1 MQKKIC
7 VLFILAVFLTACSN
21 KIYLERAA
29 TYMNAMNPEQKSK
42 YMAEGFRSYFAE
54 NGKGAGESRDEVL
67 TSFMKWDGPM
77 HPDIPVQN
85 YRRHGNTFTF
95 YFVEQNDFTKL
106 IGFPGWKGKAE
117 FVFDSKKMI
126 KEYVYY
132 PDSTNSSYKPY
143 LQPAI
148 IWLQKNKSEELA
160 KVYHNGKLVQNE
172 EAAKLWIRLLN
183 EWKKNS

>member
-7 VLFILAVFLTACSN
+7 VILILTTFLSACNN
-21 KIYLERAA
+21 KIYIERATA
-29 TYMNAMNPEQKSK
+29 YMNASNPEDKSK

-54 NGKGAGESRDEVL
+54 NGKGDGKNREQVL
-67 TSFMKWDGPM
+67 TSFMEWDGPM
-77 HPDIPVQN
+77 HPDIPIQK
-85 YRRHGNTFTF
+85 YTRRKDTFTV
-95 YFVEQNDFTKL
+95 YFVEKNDFTKL
-106 IGFPGWKGKAE
+106 IGYPGWKGKAE

-126 KEYVYY
+126 EEYIYY
-132 PDSTNSSYKPY
+132 PDSTNASYKPY

-160 KVYHNGKLVQNE
+160 EVYRNGKLVQNE
-172 EAAKLWIRLLN
+172 EAAKHWIRLLN